1 MLVIGTGMAQMI
13 AIGFQLITRRLFTP
27 EVFGNYAV
35 YLSLFSI
42 FATLS
47 SLQYNRTVL
56 LPQHKKDAINLVG
69 VSIISILS
77 INLLILLAV
86 LLFENEIAQ
95 LLNINSSYSFWL
107 FFLPLSVVF
116 FSIYEVLNFWL
127 LRRKAFFKS
136 ATTKVVRRSGEG
148 VIQSFLGLKSMST
161 GLVIGDVFGHFIN
174 TLYSGYQSWRAG
186 LKLHKI
192 NPDGLKTV
200 AGRYS
205 DFPKYNAIPALL
217 NKVCLF
223 LPVILVNTFYNAETT
238 GYFDLSRMVLAL
250 PLALITQAIMQSL
263 LQRLSESKKQNQSV
277 VKELSGLAFLLFT
290 AAIIGIVI
298 IVFLG
303 DFIFGLFGKQW
314 EQSAFYAQ
322 VMVYSFALK
331 FVVSPFSAVFTAFEK
346 IRVASVWQIFN
357 FFVLA
362 GLFFFGYLPVIDF
375 IRLYVL
381 LELFTYGIYFIL
393 IYRVVKKY
401 ERMLNE

>member
-1 MLVIGTGMAQMI
+1 MAQMI

-42 FATLS
+42 LATLS
-47 SLQYNRTVL
+47 SLQYNRTIL
-56 LPQHKKDAINLVG
+56 LPKQKKDAINLVG
-69 VSIISILS
+69 VSIISIFS
-77 INLLILLAV
+77 INLLILLVV

-127 LRRKAFFKS
+127 LRREAFFKS
-136 ATTKVVRRSGEG
+136 ATTKLVRRSGEG
-148 VIQSFLGLKSMST
+148 ILQSLLGLKNIST
-161 GLVIGDVFGHFIN
+161 GLVIGDVTGHFIN
-174 TLYSGYQSWRAG
+174 TLYSGYQSWRTGLNLRMISAG
-186 LKLHKI
+186 SFSTIAK
-192 NPDGLKTV
+192 
-200 AGRYS
+200 RYA

-217 NKVCLF
+217 NKICLF
-223 LPVILVNTFYNAETT
+223 LPVILVNTFYSSEIT

-263 LQRLSESKKQNQSV
+263 LQHLSESKKQNQSV
-277 VKELSGLAFLLFT
+277 VKELSGLAILLFT
-290 AAIIGIVI
+290 AAVLGILI

-303 DFIFGLFGKQW
+303 DFLFGLFGKQW
-314 EQSAFYAQ
+314 EQSAFFAQ
-322 VMVYSFALK
+322 ILVYSFALK

-346 IRVASVWQIFN
+346 IRLASLWQVFN
-357 FFVLA
+357 FLVLA
-362 GLFFFGYLPVIDF
+362 VLFFFGHLTVIDF
-375 IRLYVL
+375 IKLYVV

-401 ERMLNE
+401 ERTLDG